1 MSGVVTLVIVLA
13 VLAVIGGG
21 IWYLMS
27 GGYNYDT
34 NLGGGKKYLK
44 ECFYSYTKTN
54 IVLALI
60 SVFIIYKIFTS
71 Y

>member
-1 MSGVVTLVIVLA
+1 MNNIGTAVIVLV
-13 VLAVIGGG
+13 VLAVVGGG

-27 GGYNYDT
+27 GGYNYET

-44 ECFYSYTKTN
+44 KCFCSNKKTN

-60 SVFIIYKIFTS
+60 SAFIVYKIFTN

>member
-1 MSGVVTLVIVLA
+1 MNNISTAVIVLV
-13 VLAVIGGG
+13 VLAVVGGG

-27 GGYNYDT
+27 GGYNYET

>member
-13 VLAVIGGG
+13 VLAVVGGG

-27 GGYNYDT
+27 GGYNYET
-34 NLGGGKKYLK
+34 NFGGGKKYSK

-60 SVFIIYKIFTS
+60 SVFIIYKIFSS